1 MNHVRADRW
10 YKLGRTILYG
20 RLEDEAP
27 FQSVRRLVQYEDYT
41 LRLMRDVGLPT
52 AQPMGIVELTPER
65 EYLLVTEF
73 FDGAKEIG
81 DADVDDQVIDE
92 GLSLVRRLWQAGL
105 AHRDIKPA
113 NLMVRDGHVMLIDVA
128 FAQVRPSPWRQA
140 IDLAN
145 MMLVLAVRTDAE
157 RVYQR
162 ALDYFT
168 PDEIAEAFA
177 AARGVASP
185 TQLRTV
191 MKQDGRDL
199 VAEFRALAPERRPI
213 SLQRWGPKRILLAVG
228 LALAAVFVLTT
239 VYSMFTPADLPVSAQ
254 ADVRHGRRDDPDGPG
269 GAIGRLGAVHR
280 RRPGRLGRRRRA
292 DQARSGAVP
301 ARGERQRGRGHAAAA
316 GRVLGRRARRRS
328 PSDEVGMRRF
338 EAPEQL
344 PPSLRITRTYLFE
357 GGCVTYR
364 FEFERRRRRLAD
376 PRRRCGAG
384 VPAAGRTSWA
394 RSTNGRATSAC
405 AAPTPRRAQGRNSDV
420 IVAASVVVI
429 LLRVVVGLALAAVV
443 TSLSLRLLGIR
454 RGWGS
459 ALLAGVIG
467 WSLAVV
473 VSLGLNDWDWGADG
487 LVLHMLAIG
496 IPTTMAVAV
505 TLDLL
510 ARPGSLALGERAG
523 LVVAP
528 RPLRAIRMRVSVL
541 RRYRELVRLGRREG
555 FGPFMSAT
563 DRAQRT
569 AESTGI
575 RLRRVLEEAGGVY
588 IKLGQIAATRVDL
601 LPAEVCE
608 QLAGLQNDVAPE
620 TREDV
625 AAVLEA
631 ELGATVDKIF
641 AEFEWEP
648 LAAASIGQTHV
659 ARLRS
664 GEPVVVKVQR
674 PAIGEL
680 MERDLAALAL
690 VADVAQRRTQFGLGL
705 RVAET
710 LAQFA
715 ENLRSELDFLREA
728 DAMSEMKARLD
739 SSSPVRIPRVH
750 RELCTRRVLIQER
763 FDGFTVSDAARLEA
777 SGVDRSAVAD
787 QLLRATFDQIL
798 RIGFFH
804 ADPHPGNVFV
814 FADGTLGLI
823 DFGAVG
829 RLDPIQQSAVVDIFI
844 ALARRDV
851 SLLRDGVE
859 RVADVTETASP
870 DELERSLA
878 RLMADHLRPSGAVDP
893 RILQDLVATL
903 SRFGL
908 RLPTD
913 VVLLSRAL
921 ATVDGTLRAIC
932 PEMSLMTAAT
942 GLMQEPATDQVV
954 DRQQM
959 VKDEVIAALPHLRRL
974 PERVDRIL
982 SLAGRGDLRVR
993 NVVDEDRQ
1001 RILRTLTN
1009 RLLLAAIGAAF
1020 LLASAILLVATDDGP
1035 GVAEATGLFEI
1046 FGYGGLLVGT
1056 VLLLRVAAA
1065 VARDGTT

>member
-1 MNHVRADRW
+1 M
-10 YKLGRTILYG
+10 
-20 RLEDEAP
+20 
-27 FQSVRRLVQYEDYT
+27 
-41 LRLMRDVGLPT
+41 
-52 AQPMGIVELTPER
+52 
-65 EYLLVTEF
+65 
-73 FDGAKEIG
+73 IG
-81 DADVDDQVIDE
+81 
-92 GLSLVRRLWQAGL
+92 
-105 AHRDIKPA
+105 
-113 NLMVRDGHVMLIDVA
+113 
-128 FAQVRPSPWRQA
+128 
-140 IDLAN
+140 
-145 MMLVLAVRTDAE
+145 
-157 RVYQR
+157 
-162 ALDYFT
+162 
-168 PDEIAEAFA
+168 
-177 AARGVASP
+177 
-185 TQLRTV
+185 
-191 MKQDGRDL
+191 
-199 VAEFRALAPERRPI
+199 
-213 SLQRWGPKRILLAVG
+213 
-228 LALAAVFVLTT
+228 
-239 VYSMFTPADLPVSAQ
+239 
-254 ADVRHGRRDDPDGPG
+254 
-269 GAIGRLGAVHR
+269 
-280 RRPGRLGRRRRA
+280 
-292 DQARSGAVP
+292 
-301 ARGERQRGRGHAAAA
+301 
-316 GRVLGRRARRRS
+316 
-328 PSDEVGMRRF
+328 
-338 EAPEQL
+338 
-344 PPSLRITRTYLFE
+344 
-357 GGCVTYR
+357 
-364 FEFERRRRRLAD
+364 
-376 PRRRCGAG
+376 
-384 VPAAGRTSWA
+384 
-394 RSTNGRATSAC
+394 ATS
-405 AAPTPRRAQGRNSDV
+405 
-420 IVAASVVVI
+420 IVAASVVAL
-429 LLRVVVGLALAAVV
+429 LLRVVAGVALAAVV
-443 TSLSLRLLGIR
+443 TSLSLRLLGVR

-467 WSLAVV
+467 WGLAVV
-473 VSLGLNDWDWGADG
+473 VALGVNDWDWGADG
-487 LVLHMLAIG
+487 LVFHLLAIG

-523 LVVAP
+523 LVVTP
-528 RPLRAIRMRVSVL
+528 RPLRAIRRRVAVL

-563 DRAQRT
+563 DRAQRSV
-569 AESTGI
+569 ESTGI

-608 QLAGLQNDVAPE
+608 ELAGLQNQVAPE
-620 TREDV
+620 SREDV
-625 AAVLEA
+625 AAVLES
-631 ELGATVDKIF
+631 ELGAAVDEMF

-648 LAAASIGQTHV
+648 LAAASIGQTHT

-674 PAIGEL
+674 PDIGEL

-690 VADVAQRRTQFGLGL
+690 LADLAQRRTHFGLGL
-705 RVAET
+705 RTGET

-715 ENLRSELDFLREA
+715 DNLRSELDFLREA

-763 FDGFTVSDAARLEA
+763 FDGFTVSDASRLES

-798 RIGFFH
+798 RLGFFH

-814 FADGTLGLI
+814 FADGTVGLI

-859 RVADVTETASP
+859 RVADVTDTTSP

-932 PEMSLMTAAT
+932 PDLSLMAAAST
-942 GLMQEPATDQVV
+942 LMQAPATEQVV
-954 DRQQM
+954 DREQM

-974 PERVDRIL
+974 PERVDRIM
-982 SLAGRGDLRVR
+982 SLAGRGELRVR
-993 NVVDEDRQ
+993 TVVDEDRQ

-1009 RLLLAAIGAAF
+1009 RLLLSAIGAAF
-1020 LLASAILLVATDDGP
+1020 LLASAVLLVATDDGP

-1065 VARDGTT
+1065 IARDGTT